1 MKPSKIKS
9 IKAKISWL
17 LPSRIN
23 ALTWKGVVYCTNE
36 KNVKLINKTDKID
49 SQLKLHETI
58 HLRQAQSTK
67 DSWFLFYIRYV
78 WEWICNIPLISINLY
93 APYKFM
99 PMELEAYLNQD
110 TWGYCEY
117 EATYQ
122 WKEFEKL
129 TLKKKRELA
138 KEYFGYKPRPYFTD
152 FLRKK
157 LMRAN
162 G

>member
-1 MKPSKIKS
+1 
-9 IKAKISWL
+9 
-17 LPSRIN
+17 
-23 ALTWKGVVYCTNE
+23 
-36 KNVKLINKTDKID
+36 
-49 SQLKLHETI
+49 
-58 HLRQAQSTK
+58 
-67 DSWFLFYIRYV
+67 
-78 WEWICNIPLISINLY
+78 
-93 APYKFM
+93 
-99 PMELEAYLNQD
+99 MELEAYLNQD

-162 G
+162 D